1 MAKRGG
7 FLGGLFSAA
16 KKIFSPII
24 GNVGKVVSG
33 LLGGAKKKA
42 TQVAHNAIS
51 NVAQASQTGLRTGN
65 WKGAAQQAYNRSAVG
80 TAQGHYTQSRQ
91 QMRDAVS
98 HEIGRAQKQMD
109 DRMERT
115 YSSWRQHPRFEQ
127 PRYRQ
132 QYGAPPPRQWRGY
145 YGSGFGKSQLKSIE
159 KKAHAA
165 IDKIHKHGHKHTKA
179 GIASLRKGTKKA
191 GAKKAAKAAISKV
204 HKEAGAGIGP

>member
-65 WKGAAQQAYNRSAVG
+65 WKGAAQQAYTRSRQEAVG
-80 TAQGHYTQSRQ
+80 TAQGHYTQSRN

-98 HEIGRAQKQMD
+98 HEISRAQKQ
-109 DRMERT
+109 
-115 YSSWRQHPRFEQ
+115 
-127 PRYRQ
+127 
-132 QYGAPPPRQWRGY
+132 
-145 YGSGFGKSQLKSIE
+145 
-159 KKAHAA
+159 
-165 IDKIHKHGHKHTKA
+165 
-179 GIASLRKGTKKA
+179 
-191 GAKKAAKAAISKV
+191 
-204 HKEAGAGIGP
+204 